1 MSGGEETVRLR
12 HMLDHAREAVS
23 LVKGKMRDDLDSD
36 RLLNLALVRLVEIV
50 GEAAARFPARDGPCT
65 QRFPG
70 RHPPGAALRASV
82 PLALPVPDR
91 NHREFE
97 PFCLVN
103 RHHLYGFRSDRVRRI
118 ELDGTPDP
126 LAHPRADGIVIQP
139 IIGGDLLEDEAQLAE
154 TREPLRAVRHERD
167 VAGEGRA
174 VEQVARRGARPA
186 IEAPAA
192 QLAHELA
199 GLAAAHCALVLRLCA
214 LPQKIRQVHDEERR
228 PQKRRLGHAVVTV
241 GQCAQ
246 CEQELAVER
255 VLQEELA
262 SARCVRDVPSA
273 SNHGNRSPHVET
285 ARMATSP

>member
-103 RHHLYGFRSDRVRRI
+103 RHHLYGFRSDRVR
-118 ELDGTPDP
+118 
-126 LAHPRADGIVIQP
+126 
-139 IIGGDLLEDEAQLAE
+139 
-154 TREPLRAVRHERD
+154 
-167 VAGEGRA
+167 AGWD
-174 VEQVARRGARPA
+174 ARPT
-186 IEAPAA
+186 
-192 QLAHELA
+192 
-199 GLAAAHCALVLRLCA
+199 R
-214 LPQKIRQVHDEERR
+214 
-228 PQKRRLGHAVVTV
+228 
-241 GQCAQ
+241 
-246 CEQELAVER
+246 
-255 VLQEELA
+255 A
-262 SARCVRDVPSA
+262 SAR
-273 SNHGNRSPHVET
+273 
-285 ARMATSP
+285 